1 MDLRFCV
8 FPCFLKQMISYINHR
23 NIRCDMGRIVTSLS
37 IDPDIYE
44 AIKQLDDFKLSTW
57 VNKQLRVYFAA
68 DNRELQDL
76 AARKRMLKE
85 KVEEIEGEI
94 LQLSNRMDRIQ
105 TEQNSEKDEFMNNI
119 GNLLIRE
126 GLGWN
131 DVFQRYKAR
140 FGEIENDDWETLKAS
155 YGY

>member
-1 MDLRFCV
+1 MHF
-8 FPCFLKQMISYINHR
+8 
-23 NIRCDMGRIVTSLS
+23 DMGRIVTSVSLE
-37 IDPDIYE
+37 PDIYE
-44 AIKQLDDFKLSTW
+44 AIKELDDFKLSTW
-57 VNKQLRVYFAA
+57 VNKQLRVYFGS

-76 AARKRMLKE
+76 AARKRMLQQNI
-85 KVEEIEGEI
+85 EEIQIDI

-105 TEQNSEKDEFMNNI
+105 TEQNSERDEFMNNI

-140 FGEIENDDWETLKAS
+140 FGEIENDEWETLKAS

>member
-1 MDLRFCV
+1 
-8 FPCFLKQMISYINHR
+8 MISYINHR
-23 NIRCDMGRIVTSLS
+23 NIRCDMGRIVTSVSL
-37 IDPDIYE
+37 DPDIYE
-44 AIKQLDDFKLSTW
+44 AIKELDDFKLSTW

-68 DNRELQDL
+68 DNRELQEL
-76 AARKRMLKE
+76 EARKRMLQE
-85 KVEEIEGEI
+85 KIEEIQGDI

-140 FGEIENDDWETLKAS
+140 FGEIENDEWETLKAS

>member
-1 MDLRFCV
+1 M

-23 NIRCDMGRIVTSLS
+23 NIRCDMGRIVTSVSL
-37 IDPDIYE
+37 DPDIYE
-44 AIKQLDDFKLSTW
+44 AIKELDDFKLSTW
-57 VNKQLRVYFAA
+57 VNKQLRVYFGA

-76 AARKRMLKE
+76 EARKRMLQE
-85 KVEEIEGEI
+85 KIEEIQGDI

-140 FGEIENDDWETLKAS
+140 FGELENDEWETLKAS